1 LGSEITGC
9 KTGRSA
15 GWTPLSGLKSDI
27 SRGPS
32 RDTADR
38 DAHFEASAAVLS
50 CNWTRASRNFPFYG
64 AVPLGNGLSNRLCA
78 ALSATL
84 RSMRQRHNL
93 AAFTTVVII
102 MVIVI
107 LGGGP
112 LHDASRAM
120 PAMASSPRRA
130 CSVFC
135 AMAAICARHD
145 RGSSLALRRCRRG
158 GADGNCTVRIQRDP
172 IDAVALTNVQI
183 SI

>member
-1 LGSEITGC
+1 MARFLWATVLAIVF
-9 KTGRSA
+9 A
-15 GWTPLSGLKSDI
+15 PLY
-27 SRGPS
+27 R
-32 RDTADR
+32 R
-38 DAHFEASAAVLS
+38 LS
-50 CNWTRASRNFPFYG
+50 
-64 AVPLGNGLSNRLCA
+64 
-78 ALSATL
+78 

-102 MVIVI
+102 MVIVT

-120 PAMASSPRRA
+120 PAMA
-130 CSVFC
+130 
-135 AMAAICARHD
+135 
-145 RGSSLALRRCRRG
+145 LALRRCRRG

>member
-1 LGSEITGC
+1 MARFLWATVLAIVF
-9 KTGRSA
+9 A
-15 GWTPLSGLKSDI
+15 PLY
-27 SRGPS
+27 RRPS
-32 RDTADR
+32 R
-38 DAHFEASAAVLS
+38 S
-50 CNWTRASRNFPFYG
+50 
-64 AVPLGNGLSNRLCA
+64 
-78 ALSATL
+78 
-84 RSMRQRHNL
+84 NL

-145 RGSSLALRRCRRG
+145 RGSSFALRRCRRG
-158 GADGNCTVRIQRDP
+158 EHEAWFGEGTEVIDFFAAPRDDFLLGGKP
-172 IDAVALTNVQI
+172 ACM
-183 SI
+183 SEG

>member
-1 LGSEITGC
+1 MARFLWATVLAIVF
-9 KTGRSA
+9 A
-15 GWTPLSGLKSDI
+15 PLY
-27 SRGPS
+27 RRPS
-32 RDTADR
+32 
-38 DAHFEASAAVLS
+38 
-50 CNWTRASRNFPFYG
+50 
-64 AVPLGNGLSNRLCA
+64 
-78 ALSATL
+78 

-135 AMAAICARHD
+135 AMAPICARHD